1 MKEKKKE
8 YIEFDDFVSNTGF
21 RKSTVER
28 NYKKI
33 PGIEKKND
41 KYIVLSGTRY
51 WFSDLHRYKI
61 DDSYQKRFVL
71 LKAIS
76 KFRYISHKELRIEKP
91 QFDKML
97 RDLLSA
103 ELIEPNNLS
112 NCYGANAYDVT
123 DKGATL
129 MHKNDKTAKT
139 ELITAIAEVAGT
151 FTGAIISQVCDVA

>member
-33 PGIEKKND
+33 PGIEKKNG
-41 KYIVLSGTRY
+41 KYTVLSGTRY

-61 DDSYQKRFVL
+61 DDSYEKRFVL

-76 KFRYISHKELRIEKP
+76 KFRYIGHKELRVEKL

-103 ELIEPNNLS
+103 GLIEPNNLS

-123 DKGATL
+123 DKGASL
-129 MHKNDKTAKT
+129 IHKNDKTAKK
-139 ELITAIAEVAGT
+139 ELITTIAEVAGT

>member
-1 MKEKKKE
+1 MKDKKKE
-8 YIEFDDFVSNTGF
+8 YIKFEDFVSYTGL
-21 RKSTVER
+21 RKSTVVK

-33 PGIEKKND
+33 PGIEKKNS
-41 KYIVLSGTRY
+41 KYTVLSGTRY

-129 MHKNDKTAKT
+129 MHKSDKIAKI

>member
-1 MKEKKKE
+1 MKNKKKE
-8 YIEFDDFVSNTGF
+8 YIEFEDFVSNTGLK
-21 RKSTVER
+21 KSTVER

>member
-1 MKEKKKE
+1 MKNKKKE

-61 DDSYQKRFVL
+61 DDSYQKRFATPASQL
-71 LKAIS
+71 
-76 KFRYISHKELRIEKP
+76 P
-91 QFDKML
+91 PGML
-97 RDLLSA
+97 S
-103 ELIEPNNLS
+103 P
-112 NCYGANAYDVT
+112 
-123 DKGATL
+123 
-129 MHKNDKTAKT
+129 
-139 ELITAIAEVAGT
+139 
-151 FTGAIISQVCDVA
+151 

>member
-8 YIEFDDFVSNTGF
+8 YIEFDDFVSYTGL

-41 KYIVLSGTRY
+41 KYTVLSGTRY

-61 DDSYQKRFVL
+61 DDSYQKRYVL

-103 ELIEPNNLS
+103 GLIEQNNLS
-112 NCYGANAYDVT
+112 NSYGANAYDVT
-123 DKGATL
+123 DKGAAL
-129 MHKNDKTAKT
+129 MHKSDKTAKV
-139 ELITAIAEVAGT
+139 ELVNIIAEAAGR
-151 FTGAIISQVCDVA
+151 FTGAVISQIYDVA

>member
-1 MKEKKKE
+1 MKNKKKE
-8 YIEFDDFVSNTGF
+8 YIEFEDFVSNTGLK
-21 RKSTVER
+21 KSTVER

-51 WFSDLHRYKI
+51 WFSDLHKYKI

>member
-1 MKEKKKE
+1 MKNKKKE
-8 YIEFDDFVSNTGF
+8 YIEFEDFVSNTGLK
-21 RKSTVER
+21 KSTVER

-51 WFSDLHRYKI
+51 WFSDLHKYKI

-123 DKGATL
+123 DKGAALT
-129 MHKNDKTAKT
+129 HKNDKTAKV
-139 ELITAIAEVAGT
+139 ELVNIVAEAAGR
-151 FTGAIISQVCDVA
+151 FTGAIISQIYDAA

>member
-33 PGIEKKND
+33 PGIEKKNG
-41 KYIVLSGTRY
+41 KYTVLSGTRY

-112 NCYGANAYDVT
+112 NCYGATAYDVT

-129 MHKNDKTAKT
+129 MHKSDKIAKI

>member
-1 MKEKKKE
+1 MKNKKKE
-8 YIEFDDFVSNTGF
+8 YIEFEDFVSNIGLK
-21 RKSTVER
+21 KSNVER

>member
-21 RKSTVER
+21 SKSTVER

-33 PGIEKKND
+33 PGIEKKNG
-41 KYIVLSGTRY
+41 KYTVLSGTRY

-76 KFRYISHKELRIEKP
+76 KFQYISHKELRIEKP

-123 DKGATL
+123 DKGAALT
-129 MHKNDKTAKT
+129 HKSDKTARV
-139 ELITAIAEVAGT
+139 ELMNIIAEAAGR
-151 FTGAIISQVCDVA
+151 FTGAIISQIYDAA

>member
-8 YIEFDDFVSNTGF
+8 YIDFDEFVLYTGL
-21 RKSTVER
+21 RKSTIQR

-51 WFSDLHRYKI
+51 WFSDLHKYKLE
-61 DDSYQKRFVL
+61 DSYEKRFVL

-76 KFRYISHKELRIEKP
+76 KFRYIGHKELRVEKP

-103 ELIEPNNLS
+103 GLIEPNNLS

-123 DKGATL
+123 DKGASL
-129 MHKNDKTAKT
+129 IHKNDKTAKK
-139 ELITAIAEVAGT
+139 ELITTIAEVAGT

>member
-1 MKEKKKE
+1 MKNKKKE
-8 YIEFDDFVSNTGF
+8 YIEFEDFVSNTGLK
-21 RKSTVER
+21 KSTVER

-91 QFDKML
+91 QFDKLL

>member
-1 MKEKKKE
+1 MKDKKKE
-8 YIEFDDFVSNTGF
+8 YIKFEDFVSYTGL
-21 RKSTVER
+21 RKSTVVK

-33 PGIEKKND
+33 PGIEKKNS
-41 KYIVLSGTRY
+41 KYTVLSGTRY

-123 DKGATL
+123 DKGAALT
-129 MHKNDKTAKT
+129 HKSDKTAKV
-139 ELITAIAEVAGT
+139 ELVNIIAEAAGR
-151 FTGAIISQVCDVA
+151 FTGAIISQIYDAA

>member
-8 YIEFDDFVSNTGF
+8 YIDFDEFVLYTGL
-21 RKSTVER
+21 RKSTIQR

-51 WFSDLHRYKI
+51 WFSDLHKYKLE
-61 DDSYQKRFVL
+61 DSYEKRFVL

-76 KFRYISHKELRIEKP
+76 KFRYIGHKELRVEKP

-103 ELIEPNNLS
+103 GLIEPNNLS
-112 NCYGANAYDVT
+112 NCYGANGYDVT
-123 DKGATL
+123 DKGAAL
-129 MHKNDKTAKT
+129 IHKNDKIAKR
-139 ELITAIAEVAGT
+139 ELITTIAEVAGT
-151 FTGAIISQVCDVA
+151 FTGAIISQVYDVA